1 MKNVNLASEPN
12 PRAHRDTPNTS
23 NMKNDARR
31 AKNRLSPLLNE
42 RASPTSSFFP
52 SRPPSN
58 NSSQKD
64 LHEFMAFD
72 MEDIEGS
79 AQPVYVQA
87 APRNYRSSRD
97 EEESTMKHV
106 EDHLTNKKGQGNDAL
121 SDMLEAS
128 KQALEE
134 CANFD
139 GTFEENTFDF
149 ANLALTEGG
158 GDTNTNA
165 AGQGQLLLGENA
177 QLPLS
182 LQVDVLCSNSTLRLR
197 RSLHNSGRISS
208 TSPSKMEA
216 SQLPPK
222 EINYENP
229 MITTIESYSTTS
241 RFLEV
246 GRGERRSV
254 DSEAALE
261 RQAGLVADD
270 EVRNG
275 KRQGIIN
282 DNVTTNIRLPSILP
296 HTGQGVGR
304 G

>member
-1 MKNVNLASEPN
+1 
-12 PRAHRDTPNTS
+12 
-23 NMKNDARR
+23 
-31 AKNRLSPLLNE
+31 
-42 RASPTSSFFP
+42 
-52 SRPPSN
+52 
-58 NSSQKD
+58 
-64 LHEFMAFD
+64 
-72 MEDIEGS
+72 
-79 AQPVYVQA
+79 
-87 APRNYRSSRD
+87 
-97 EEESTMKHV
+97 
-106 EDHLTNKKGQGNDAL
+106 
-121 SDMLEAS
+121 
-128 KQALEE
+128 
-134 CANFD
+134 
-139 GTFEENTFDF
+139 
-149 ANLALTEGG
+149 
-158 GDTNTNA
+158 
-165 AGQGQLLLGENA
+165 
-177 QLPLS
+177 
-182 LQVDVLCSNSTLRLR
+182 
-197 RSLHNSGRISS
+197 
-208 TSPSKMEA
+208 MEA